1 MSEEELGLC
10 DQSVADWDFL
20 FDLELGSA
28 LAAEVA
34 KLQGVD
40 GSLQVFEGICAGIH
54 QVNLGDDS
62 DSPVASWVDLSRQLQ
77 SIRYSEVSISRRYR
91 ENQGVRWHDVL
102 CDERP
107 YLVFDIGDLSFH
119 RHFGHAWKI
128 DQG

>member
-1 MSEEELGLC
+1 MSEEELSLC

-40 GSLQVFEGICAGIH
+40 GSLQVFEGICASIH

-102 CDERP
+102 
-107 YLVFDIGDLSFH
+107 
-119 RHFGHAWKI
+119 
-128 DQG
+128 